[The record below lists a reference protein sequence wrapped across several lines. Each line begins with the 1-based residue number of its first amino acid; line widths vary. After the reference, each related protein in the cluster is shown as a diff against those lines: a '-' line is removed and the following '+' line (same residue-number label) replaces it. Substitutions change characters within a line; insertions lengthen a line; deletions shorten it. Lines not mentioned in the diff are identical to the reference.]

1 MKQHDLGKWIT
12 TAYLANTLII
22 TALLTLSPAGLMVS
36 TACAADSQNSVAQAL
51 QGDWGQI
58 NFDLRYRLEYIE
70 QEGLDD
76 TTGDPLRL
84 RLGYLTPEFSGFKAF
99 AEFEGNTPVFADD
112 YNDLTNDK
120 TNYAVIADPQEAELN
135 RGWLSYSTIP
145 DTLLKGG
152 RQRIQLDNQRY
163 IGNVGWRQMEQT
175 FDAVNLH
182 YALDIGFTADVSYLW
197 NARNISSE
205 NVNMQSP
212 LLNLGYT
219 FENIGTL
226 SAYGYW
232 LDYDDPGNSGP
243 FLYAFSTKTY
253 GLRFNGKTDTGD
265 ALNLL
270 YTAEYANQSEYQDNP
285 ADYSSDY
292 YHFIGGI
299 VSPNNDSVGPN
310 ITGKVGYEVLSSDN
324 EVSFKTPL
332 GTNHAFNGWADQFL
346 TVPTDGLRDLYGV
359 LSSTFAGWKV
369 DLIYH
374 DFQADSGGSDYGTE
388 WNAMLTKKIAEHY
401 TLQVA
406 YADYNADEFK
416 VDTKKLWLQ
425 FTVAY

>member
-1 MKQHDLGKWIT
+1 MKQHNFRQLRTTGCLAGILTIT
-12 TAYLANTLII
+12 TVLA
-22 TALLTLSPAGLMVS
+22 LSPAGPMVP
-36 TACAADSQNSVAQAL
+36 TACAAESQDPMAEAL
-51 QGDWGQI
+51 KGDWGQI
-58 NFDLRYRLEYIE
+58 NFDLRYRLEYVE
-70 QEGLDD
+70 QDDLKD
-76 TTGDPLRL
+76 TTGDPLRV
-84 RLGYLTPEFSGFKAF
+84 RLGYLTPEFAGFQAF

-112 YNDLTNDK
+112 YNDQANDK
-120 TNYAVIADPQEAELN
+120 TNYAVIADPQKAELN

-152 RQRIQLDNQRY
+152 RQRIQLDNQRF

-182 YALDIGFTADVSYLW
+182 YASEIGFAVDVSYLW
-197 NARNISSE
+197 NVRNISSE

-219 FENIGTL
+219 FENIGIL

-232 LDYDDPGNSGP
+232 LDYDAPDNSGP
-243 FLYAFSTKTY
+243 FPYAFSTQTY
-253 GLRFNGKTDTGD
+253 GLRFNGKTGAGD
-265 ALNLL
+265 VLNLL

-299 VSPNNDSVGPN
+299 VAPNNDSVVTN
-310 ITGKVGYEVLSSDN
+310 ITGKLGYEVLGSDN
-324 EVSFKTPL
+324 EVSFKTSL

-346 TVPTDGLRDLYGV
+346 TVPPDGLADLYGV

-369 DLIYH
+369 NLIYH
-374 DFQADSGGSDYGTE
+374 DFQAESGSSDYGTE
-388 WNAMLTKKIAEHY
+388 WNAMLTKKFADHY
-401 TLQVA
+401 TLQIA
-406 YADYNADEFK
+406 YADYDADEFK
-416 VDTKKLWLQ
+416 VDTKKFWLQ